1 MRAAIVIA
9 EKSQLV
15 YNVRGE
21 RVKGLALSLNEMIK
35 QNHGLGKLVGI
46 VKVFITHSK
55 ALEEELREDLM
66 QVMQE
71 VTFGHNFVEK
81 FQRAMDYF
89 DF

>member
-15 YNVRGE
+15 YNIRGE
-21 RVKGLALSLNEMIK
+21 KVKGLVLSLNEMIK
-35 QNHGLGKLVGI
+35 QNHSLGKLVNI
-46 VKVFITHSK
+46 VKVFTTHSK
-55 ALEEELREDLM
+55 VLEEELREDLN
-66 QVMQE
+66 QLVQE
-71 VTFGHNFVEK
+71 VAFGHSFVEK